1 MVDMTAVILLAVAL
15 LGALLMLPLGLPGT
29 WTMVAAGLVYR
40 LAIPAGGIR
49 FATVAEVA
57 ALAVVAELLELSVT
71 ARYARRYGGSRR
83 AAWGAVIGGFV
94 GVIVGVPVPIIGPV
108 IAGLLGT
115 FLGALIG
122 ELESGA
128 PHLTAARAA
137 IGALLGRVAASTMK
151 VAIGVA
157 IAAWLV
163 VAAIR

>member
-1 MVDMTAVILLAVAL
+1 MTAVILLACAL
-15 LGALLMLPLGLPGT
+15 LCALLMIPLGLPGT
-29 WTMVAAGLVYR
+29 WTMVAIGLVYR
-40 LAIPAGGIR
+40 LAVPAGGIQ
-49 FATVAEVA
+49 FATVAEIA
-57 ALAVVAELLELSVT
+57 ALAMAAELLELSVT
-71 ARYARRYGGSRR
+71 ARFARRYGGSRR

-94 GVIVGVPVPIIGPV
+94 GVIVGVPLPIIGPV

-128 PHLTAARAA
+128 HHVAAARAA
-137 IGALLGRVAASTMK
+137 MGALLGRVAASVMK
-151 VAIGVA
+151 VAVGVA

>member
-1 MVDMTAVILLAVAL
+1 MDLTRRTLSKVPEITALFWVTKLLTTAM
-15 LGALLMLPLGLPGT
+15 GEST
-29 WTMVAAGLVYR
+29 SDYLVH
-40 LAIPAGGIR
+40 
-49 FATVAEVA
+49 TVNPY
-57 ALAVVAELLELSVT
+57 L
-71 ARYARRYGGSRR
+71 
-83 AAWGAVIGGFV
+83 AVIGGFV

-137 IGALLGRVAASTMK
+137 IGALLGRVAASAMK

>member
-1 MVDMTAVILLAVAL
+1 MTAVIILACAL
-15 LGALLMLPLGLPGT
+15 LGALLMIPLGLPGT
-29 WTMVAAGLVYR
+29 WVMVAVAIVYR
-40 LAIPAGGIR
+40 IAVPASGIKSV
-49 FATVAEVA
+49 TVAEVA
-57 ALAVVAELLELSVT
+57 ALALAAELIELSVT

-94 GVIVGVPVPIIGPV
+94 GTVIGVPVPIIGPV

-128 PHLTAARAA
+128 HHLTAARAA
-137 IGALLGRVAASTMK
+137 IGALLGRVAASVMK
-151 VAIGVA
+151 VAVGVA
-157 IAAWLV
+157 IAAWLI